1 MTKSE
6 IKTEVAGQIAAMIE
20 NDILNGYG
28 VESFIG
34 WCEDGEVFFNNGIE
48 DGDLEECIALM
59 KEVAPIVDDL
69 VMNYL
74 NPRPEYV

>member
-1 MTKSE
+1 MKAMTKAE
-6 IKTEVAGQIAAMIE
+6 IKIAVAGQIAAMIE

-48 DGDLEECIALM
+48 EGDLDECIALM

-69 VMNYL
+69 VMNHL
-74 NPRPEYV
+74 NPDL

>member
-6 IKTEVAGQIAAMIE
+6 IKIEVAGQIAAMIE

-74 NPRPEYV
+74 NPHERW